1 MPARLLLVRVTL
13 AIALAVALT
22 ACGTPKPPLL
32 KILVTVSADA
42 NPDARGRASPIVTRV
57 FELKSLAGFNSADF
71 FSLYDKES
79 EILGADLIGKEELRM
94 RPGDSVILSHPLKP
108 DTKFVAA
115 LAAFRDLEKSQWRSA
130 VAVPV
135 KKKQIDIAVTISGRA
150 VSVTAA
156 P

>member
-1 MPARLLLVRVTL
+1 LALVI
-13 AIALAVALT
+13 AISVS
-22 ACGTPKPPLL
+22 ACGPAKPPLL
-32 KILVTVSADA
+32 KTSVTVGDDS
-42 NPDARGRASPIVTRV
+42 NPDMKNRPSPVVVRV

-79 EILGADLIGKEELRM
+79 ETLGADLIGKEELRL
-94 RPGDSVILSHPLKP
+94 RPGEIASLSHQLKP

-115 LAAFRDLEKSQWRSA
+115 LAAFRDLERSQWRNA
-130 VAVPV
+130 VAVPP
-135 KKKQIDIAVTISGRA
+135 KKKQIDMTVAIHGKT